1 MRSLMM
7 IPTREN
13 AGLNTT
19 VIGMARSLSVQG
31 VRVCTLSLV
40 YDPNHDKHRL
50 PSLEEVPNYLGIPL
64 PKVKK
69 MFSAGQLDGI
79 VESILRISKSL
90 EDQFDV
96 VVIQGV
102 KRDQAKVYA
111 TKLNAAIFR
120 ALSAEVIL
128 VTTPADDQEFTMA
141 EQIAV
146 TARPFGG
153 ENHRRVLGAI
163 INKVGGPKTPEPK
176 ISLAKLTIEKAFGR
190 NSKLPVIASIPW
202 QTMLSAP
209 RCLDLAKVVEAK
221 ALYAQEMQGQARV
234 HHILLC
240 SNRLEGLI
248 EKFNNHTLAVV
259 DSDRYDVILAIALN
273 AIAQR
278 HLPQMAGLILAGPS
292 RPTHSVDHYLQLASQ
307 SGFAIYQCDAPS
319 HEIYLQL
326 SKHSNEIPLDDHE
339 RIHAMGDH
347 VLEHINRSWLSGWV
361 SSKTETFMTPVSF
374 KYQLIEKAKHAQK
387 TIVLPEGDEPRTL
400 QAAAACAQKGIARIC
415 LLGNPKLI
423 QEKASSMGL
432 NLSSQIE
439 ILDPKPL
446 AETYLPRLMALRAH
460 KNLSEPIAREQLQD
474 RIMLGTLMLEA
485 GDVDGLVSGAAHTT
499 AHTIRPALQLVKA
512 AKNRKLVSSIFFM
525 CLPEQ
530 VLVYGD
536 CAVNPN
542 PNAEELADIAI
553 SSADSAMQF
562 GIQPK
567 IAMISYS
574 TGSSGRGSDV
584 EKVKQATELVK
595 TERPDLL
602 IDGPLQYDAA
612 LIESVAAKKAPESPV
627 AGQANVII
635 FPDLNTGNTTYKAVQ
650 RSADALSMGPMLQG
664 LAKPVND
671 LSRGATVDDILYTIA
686 LTAIQATE
694 KSQ

>member
-7 IPTREN
+7 IPTREK

-31 VRVCTLSLV
+31 VKVCTLSLV
-40 YDPNHDKHRL
+40 YDPSSEKHRL
-50 PSLEEVPNYLGIPL
+50 PSLDEVPNYLGIPL

-69 MFSAGQLDGI
+69 MFSSGQLDAI
-79 VESILRISKSL
+79 VEAILRISKSL
-90 EDQFDV
+90 ESQFDV

-111 TKLNAAIFR
+111 TKLNAAISR

-128 VTTPADDQEFTMA
+128 VTTPEEDQEFTMA

-163 INKVGGPKTPEPK
+163 INKAGQPEGLASK
-176 ISLAKLTIEKAFGR
+176 IGLNKLTIEKTFSR
-190 NSKLPVIASIPW
+190 THKLPVIATIPW
-202 QTMLSAP
+202 QNLLSAP
-209 RCLDLAKVVEAK
+209 RCLDLAKSINAT
-221 ALYAQEMQGQARV
+221 ALISRENQGQARV
-234 HHILLC
+234 QNIVLC
-240 SNRLEGLI
+240 SNRLETLMPQF
-248 EKFNNHTLAVV
+248 ENHTLAIV

-273 AIAQR
+273 AIAQH
-278 HLPQMAGLILAGPS
+278 HLPQMAGLILAGETQLPS
-292 RPTHSVDHYLQLASQ
+292 SIEHYLQLAAQ
-307 SGFAIYQCDAPS
+307 SGFAIYQCQAPS
-319 HEIYLQL
+319 HSIYVQL
-326 SKHSNEIPLDDHE
+326 MQHNNEVPLDDAE

-347 VLEHINRSWLSGWV
+347 VLEHIDRAWLDQWIA
-361 SSKTETFMTPVSF
+361 SKTETFMTPVSF
-374 KYQLIEKAKHAQK
+374 QYQLIEKAKQAAK

-400 QAAAACAQKGIARIC
+400 QAAAACAQKSIARII
-415 LLGNPKLI
+415 LLGDPSII
-423 QEKASSMGL
+423 QEKANSMGL
-432 NLSSQIE
+432 DLSEGIE
-439 ILDPKPL
+439 ILDPKRI
-446 AETYLPRLMALRAH
+446 ADQYLQRLLELRAH

-499 AHTIRPALQLVKA
+499 AHTIRPALQLIKA
-512 AKNRKLVSSIFFM
+512 APHRKLVSSIFFM
-525 CLPEQ
+525 CLPDQ

-536 CAVNPN
+536 CAVNPS

-553 SSADSAMQF
+553 SSADSAKQF
-562 GIQPK
+562 GINPK

-574 TGSSGRGSDV
+574 TGNSGRGSDV
-584 EKVKQATELVK
+584 EKVKQATQKVK
-595 TERPDLL
+595 ALRPDLL

-612 LIESVAAKKAPESPV
+612 LIESVAAKKAPNSPV
-627 AGQANVII
+627 AGHANVII

-671 LSRGATVDDILYTIA
+671 LSRGATVEDIVYTIA
-686 LTAIQATE
+686 LTAIQGIDHC
-694 KSQ
+694 